1 MISRKME
8 QGLNDQIKHELSSAY
23 IYMSMAAWFQA
34 QGWKGFAGWMDVQAK
49 EEQSHAQKFMGY
61 LYDVGGRVTL
71 QPIDKPQ
78 GEFSSPLNVFEETL
92 KHEQFITGKINELM
106 RLAVQE
112 NDFATQVMLH
122 WFVNEQVEEEANASE
137 LVHLAKMAGDKPQAL
152 LMLDHQLG
160 KRKSD

>member
-1 MISRKME
+1 MISKKME
-8 QGLNDQIKHELSSAY
+8 QALNDQIKNELHSAY
-23 IYMSMAAWFQA
+23 LYMAMAAWFQA

-71 QPIDKPQ
+71 QAIDKPQ

-112 NDFATQVMLH
+112 NDFATQAMLQ
-122 WFVNEQVEEEANASE
+122 WFVTEQVEEEAQASE
-137 LVHLAKMAGDKPQAL
+137 VVHQLKIAGDKPSTL

-160 KRKSD
+160 KRKGD